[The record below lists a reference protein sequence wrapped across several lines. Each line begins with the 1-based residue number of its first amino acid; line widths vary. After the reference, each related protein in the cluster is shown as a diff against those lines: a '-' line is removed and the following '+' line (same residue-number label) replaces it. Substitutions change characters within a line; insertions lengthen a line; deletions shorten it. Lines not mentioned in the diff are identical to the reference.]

1 MLFEKFRKRK
11 RDIEIREAEEQKRQL
26 AESLKKGREEKERA
40 EREKLRK
47 GRERKDQTREVR
59 AGTVKT

>member
-11 RDIEIREAEEQKRQL
+11 RDIEIREAEERKRQL
-26 AESLKKGREEKERA
+26 AESLRKEREEKERA

-47 GRERKDQTREVR
+47 EKGEKERTD
-59 AGTVKT
+59 